1 MKNERTIG
9 IILSYVSLAIN
20 TIVNIVYVPILLHF
34 LGKSEYGL
42 YQLMGSF
49 IAYFG
54 VMDFGLSNT
63 VVRYYSK
70 YKALDNKVQMENVLA
85 IAQRIYFV
93 IDIIIIIV
101 ATIIYPLLDVIYGQS
116 LNTYELSSTKQM
128 YVIVIINI
136 LITISTN
143 VYTAYITAQ
152 EAFVFLK
159 LLSLIQTLVQPFVVI
174 LILTERPIAMSVV
187 IVQTMLNLIA
197 NIIKIIFSY
206 SKLKIK
212 IVYHEHNRELTKSML
227 KFSAS
232 IFIVAI
238 TDQLFWKT
246 NQLILGAV
254 SGAIAV
260 AIYGIASQIYMN
272 YVSLSSVIQGVFL
285 PRITELVTKNRDVN
299 YVFIYVGRVQYIILS
314 CVLGGFIAFGQEF
327 IALWVGEEFLEA
339 YYITLIIISAMT
351 IDLIQSIGGTIMQAK
366 NMYSVR
372 AKVLFIMAIANVIL
386 AIFLGAKYGGMGC
399 AVGTCICM
407 VIGNGLVMNSVYK
420 KKVGLNI
427 VSFWRKIGKLT
438 VPSLFTCIIGVF
450 IERIFNTAGFLGLG
464 IKIVVY
470 LLIYICLIWCLGLE
484 TAEKCEI
491 VTRLRN
497 VRRKT

>member
-152 EAFVFLK
+152 EACVFL
-159 LLSLIQTLVQPFVVI
+159 
-174 LILTERPIAMSVV
+174 
-187 IVQTMLNLIA
+187 
-197 NIIKIIFSY
+197 
-206 SKLKIK
+206 
-212 IVYHEHNRELTKSML
+212 
-227 KFSAS
+227 
-232 IFIVAI
+232 
-238 TDQLFWKT
+238 
-246 NQLILGAV
+246 
-254 SGAIAV
+254 
-260 AIYGIASQIYMN
+260 
-272 YVSLSSVIQGVFL
+272 
-285 PRITELVTKNRDVN
+285 
-299 YVFIYVGRVQYIILS
+299 
-314 CVLGGFIAFGQEF
+314 
-327 IALWVGEEFLEA
+327 
-339 YYITLIIISAMT
+339 
-351 IDLIQSIGGTIMQAK
+351 
-366 NMYSVR
+366 
-372 AKVLFIMAIANVIL
+372 
-386 AIFLGAKYGGMGC
+386 
-399 AVGTCICM
+399 
-407 VIGNGLVMNSVYK
+407 
-420 KKVGLNI
+420 
-427 VSFWRKIGKLT
+427 
-438 VPSLFTCIIGVF
+438 
-450 IERIFNTAGFLGLG
+450 
-464 IKIVVY
+464 
-470 LLIYICLIWCLGLE
+470 
-484 TAEKCEI
+484 
-491 VTRLRN
+491 
-497 VRRKT
+497 